1 MATRKTPS
9 TTPRPSPFGAPRSGG
24 TGTWPDDKTFLG
36 DSSDPTSG
44 ITYIGAREYDPNS
57 GRFIS
62 VDPVLDTSD
71 PQSLNGYTYAD
82 NNPVTDS
89 DPTGLWLDD
98 GTGHNEPRSEGP
110 SGPSSPALAYLR
122 KKTGP
127 GGCHYTCG
135 PSGTTS
141 SDSNGKAAGTD
152 LANSLPRAENGWDGS
167 RLHQVWV
174 QYGYNTDGGGYWD
187 APVGDGDRT
196 AMACYGRTA
205 CQEAAKVWAN
215 THNLAAAKQVAATY
229 CLYHAKRCTI
239 DEGANNSMKDAA
251 ETVPILLAGELGAA
265 GRAGGCLHSFVGG
278 TEAQLADGSTKPIE
292 DVLRI
297 SALGPLDGG
306 GRGGLPTLGFWRRAV
321 GTLWRIPLGTEVG
334 TRLRLEETATTVK
347 ARILGLQP
355 KEQVKRSNFRTR
367 DSHSLARSTATP
379 TARCWGRPL
388 TPSGHWAG
396 PSPRLSSHSSPPAPR
411 ATGFRTRLRP
421 P

>member
-82 NNPVTDS
+82 NNAVTDS

-278 TEAQLADGSTKPIE
+278 TEAQLADTRLLEEGRRNPVE
-292 DVLRI
+292 D
-297 SALGPLDGG
+297 SARYGG
-306 GRGGLPTLGFWRRAV
+306 GDSAAARGDRNDCKT
-321 GTLWRIPLGTEVG
+321 
-334 TRLRLEETATTVK
+334 
-347 ARILGLQP
+347 
-355 KEQVKRSNFRTR
+355 
-367 DSHSLARSTATP
+367 SHGVNLDLA
-379 TARCWGRPL
+379 
-388 TPSGHWAG
+388 
-396 PSPRLSSHSSPPAPR
+396 
-411 ATGFRTRLRP
+411 
-421 P
+421 